1 MDVSAGEG
9 CGELMEQR
17 VWELASARLG
27 QCSSFISNGKP
38 FVTGFRPML
47 MKWELCHGNIYVVLK
62 SERDWTEGTR
72 DRVTHVEVAVI
83 SQQVLKQFKIFKC
96 LSWIVTLMAGMDTLL
111 IALLLCVVN
120 PYLCPSHIWEA
131 FLSPSL

>member
-1 MDVSAGEG
+1 
-9 CGELMEQR
+9 MEQR

-62 SERDWTEGTR
+62 SERDWTEGNR
-72 DRVTHVEVAVI
+72 KVSNFGGELNIIR
-83 SQQVLKQFKIFKC
+83 KI
-96 LSWIVTLMAGMDTLL
+96 L
-111 IALLLCVVN
+111 I
-120 PYLCPSHIWEA
+120 
-131 FLSPSL
+131 FRQ